1 MPVRSS
7 RFIACLFALLVTCHA
22 SADPQ
27 PGRSAERPARV
38 MLLGLFHFD
47 NPGLDAVKFTPIDVM
62 KAKEQ
67 AYLQALS
74 ARIAAFKPTKVLLEY
89 PQQSDELINQRYAD
103 YLAGKYELK
112 LNEIY
117 QLGFRIAKLAGLKRV
132 HGFDERDSP
141 SDGAL
146 WEYLEKDAPATMKEV
161 EELIAT
167 LSRRFQH
174 EHRTMSLRDLL
185 RKSNSPEDD
194 NLNKGFY
201 LRLNDVGAS
210 RRKFVGADAAA
221 QWWQRNFRMYA
232 NVQLHATPG
241 ERVVV
246 IAGSG
251 HTAILRDLV
260 KADPKRV
267 EEKVAPYL

>member
-1 MPVRSS
+1 MPAWSS
-7 RFIACLFALLVTCHA
+7 RLAVLSFTLFIACSAG
-22 SADPQ
+22 ADPQ
-27 PGRSAERPARV
+27 PGIPAPVPAKV

-62 KAKEQ
+62 QPKEQ
-67 AYLQALS
+67 AYLQALCE
-74 ARIAAFKPTKVLLEY
+74 RIAAFKPTKVLLEY
-89 PQQSDELINQRYAD
+89 PPQSDELFNQRYAD
-103 YLAGKYELK
+103 YLAGRYELK

-117 QLGFRIAKLAGLKRV
+117 QLGFRIARLAGLKRV

-146 WEYLEKDAPATMKEV
+146 WEYLAKDAPAAMKEV
-161 EELIAT
+161 ESLIAA
-167 LSRRFQH
+167 LSTRFQH
-174 EHRTMSLRDLL
+174 EHRTLSLRDLL
-185 RKSNSPEDD
+185 RKSNSPADD
-194 NLNKGFY
+194 NLNKSFY
-201 LRLNDVGAS
+201 LMLNDVGAGQ
-210 RRKFVGADAAA
+210 RKFVGADASA

-232 NVQLHATPG
+232 NVQVHAGPG

-260 KADPKRV
+260 KVDPKRV

>member
-1 MPVRSS
+1 MIARSS
-7 RFIACLFALLVTCHA
+7 RFAAILCTLLVMAGA

-27 PGRSAERPARV
+27 PGAPPEMPARV

-62 KAKEQ
+62 QPKEQ

-89 PQQSDELINQRYAD
+89 PQQNDELMNQRYAD
-103 YLAGKYELK
+103 YLAGKYELQ

-117 QLGFRIAKLAGLKRV
+117 QLGFRIAKLSGLKRV

-146 WEYLEKDAPATMKEV
+146 WEYLAKDAPATMKEV
-161 EELIAT
+161 ENLIAA
-167 LSRRFQH
+167 LSARFQH

-185 RKSNSPEDD
+185 RKSNSLEDD
-194 NLNKGFY
+194 NLNKSFY
-201 LRLNDVGAS
+201 LMLNDVGAS
-210 RRKFVGADAAA
+210 RRKFVGADASA

-232 NVQLHATPG
+232 NVQVHAAPSD
-241 ERVVV
+241 RVVV

-260 KADPKRV
+260 KVDPKRV